1 MGRVAQDAPRRDP
14 AHEACVGFER
24 HATCRSAARAGAK
37 GFAGKGR
44 REAQGDP
51 RLRAHAFRPLSA
63 AAAAAAAAA
72 AIPQAR
78 CPRAATPSARL
89 RNLGRAHALC
99 IASLPCDRYAH
110 PSQYGQQYDGYTSYP
125 PQQPYGHSYDQAAGY
140 EGGPSGAYDPAYGQQ
155 PAYVSALPHERQH
168 ELLKSLQVGLD
179 AQLRT
184 RLSAPPCG
192 DALRSNARPSRPLQL
207 TRDFL
212 RALPSV
218 PHLLSHTTGFF
229 VRLNMGSRYFH
240 YVAAQIVRIVGD
252 ELQVR
257 PNRTRAYVD
266 GRANPTRRH
275 APTTPPRPPLSTLR
289 SSSSPS
295 APTSSSTPLPLPPPP
310 PLR

>member
-1 MGRVAQDAPRRDP
+1 
-14 AHEACVGFER
+14 
-24 HATCRSAARAGAK
+24 
-37 GFAGKGR
+37 
-44 REAQGDP
+44 
-51 RLRAHAFRPLSA
+51 
-63 AAAAAAAAA
+63 
-72 AIPQAR
+72 
-78 CPRAATPSARL
+78 
-89 RNLGRAHALC
+89 
-99 IASLPCDRYAH
+99 
-110 PSQYGQQYDGYTSYP
+110 
-125 PQQPYGHSYDQAAGY
+125 
-140 EGGPSGAYDPAYGQQ
+140 
-155 PAYVSALPHERQH
+155 VSALPHERQH

-257 PNRTRAYVD
+257 IEWMPARTHTPARA
-266 GRANPTRRH
+266 
-275 APTTPPRPPLSTLR
+275 
-289 SSSSPS
+289 
-295 APTSSSTPLPLPPPP
+295 P
-310 PLR
+310 PLRRLPSSRPR

>member
-1 MGRVAQDAPRRDP
+1 M
-14 AHEACVGFER
+14 C
-24 HATCRSAARAGAK
+24 T
-37 GFAGKGR
+37 
-44 REAQGDP
+44 
-51 RLRAHAFRPLSA
+51 
-63 AAAAAAAAA
+63 
-72 AIPQAR
+72 
-78 CPRAATPSARL
+78 
-89 RNLGRAHALC
+89 
-99 IASLPCDRYAH
+99 ASLPCDRYAH

-229 VRLNMGSRYFH
+229 VRLNMGSRYF
-240 YVAAQIVRIVGD
+240 
-252 ELQVR
+252 
-257 PNRTRAYVD
+257 
-266 GRANPTRRH
+266 
-275 APTTPPRPPLSTLR
+275 LSR
-289 SSSSPS
+289 WNMFGSISSSGN
-295 APTSSSTPLPLPPPP
+295 APVSMTEMGLNARSMDSTEGASFIKFFGSMVM
-310 PLR
+310 

>member
-1 MGRVAQDAPRRDP
+1 M
-14 AHEACVGFER
+14 
-24 HATCRSAARAGAK
+24 
-37 GFAGKGR
+37 
-44 REAQGDP
+44 
-51 RLRAHAFRPLSA
+51 
-63 AAAAAAAAA
+63 
-72 AIPQAR
+72 
-78 CPRAATPSARL
+78 
-89 RNLGRAHALC
+89 
-99 IASLPCDRYAH
+99 
-110 PSQYGQQYDGYTSYP
+110 
-125 PQQPYGHSYDQAAGY
+125 
-140 EGGPSGAYDPAYGQQ
+140 
-155 PAYVSALPHERQH
+155 SALPHERQH

-289 SSSSPS
+289 
-295 APTSSSTPLPLPPPP
+295 
-310 PLR
+310 